1 MEMGSGSKGKER
13 GRVVEQCLRVVGTR
27 IRVQLRR
34 LVETQFGNGLCPR
47 RKGGGSLLLFM
58 SRVTQLL
65 PFGARQMSDP
75 RRHPTSLVS
84 KRHR

>member
-13 GRVVEQCLRVVGTR
+13 ERVVEQCLRIVGTR

-34 LVETQFGNGLCPR
+34 LVETQFGNGLGPR
-47 RKGGGSLLLFM
+47 RKGEGSLLFSM
-58 SRVTQLL
+58 SRVMQLL

-75 RRHPTSLVS
+75 RRHPNSLVS